1 MIKRIFKRLADS
13 QIKSGKK
20 LGDFFDDPKQLPIK
34 EFITKNCKYQ
44 GIEIHDVLNL
54 IERTENY

>member
-1 MIKRIFKRLADS
+1 VKRVIKRLADA

-34 EFITKNCKYQ
+34 QFITNNCKYQ
-44 GIEIHDVLNL
+44 GVEIHDVLNL
-54 IERTENY
+54 IERTKKY